1 MVFKKSNPNKTK
13 MKKSNK
19 TDCLK
24 LCQFKFSEKLKVIA
38 TSLIV
43 MLLFV
48 TSVHGQTK
56 KISGTVKDNKGPL
69 PAVTIKIS
77 GSKIITTTDQN
88 GRFSINVPTGTKVLL
103 FSFIGYDTKE
113 VSIENTSTLD
123 VTLDDSSQ
131 SLNDV
136 VVIGYGTQKKSQ
148 VTGAITSI
156 SKDVLVNRPV
166 TNVLSALQGTAP
178 GLVISRTNGQPGKEG
193 YGAQIRGL
201 SSVNGSTPLILVDGV
216 EQASIGSI
224 DQNDIESIS
233 ILKDASAS
241 AIYGARGANGVILIT
256 SKKGQKG
263 KLTIS
268 LSSLFSINKA
278 YNVPERLHSYQEA
291 EMLNEARLNAGNTV
305 AFTPEQIG
313 FMKDPNM
320 NYRVNPLDASSYEYF
335 YDVNMIDSVMNKNK
349 TTFQHQQNL
358 SISGGDEK
366 SQYLISLGW
375 LGQKGIFKMGPD
387 ENKRY
392 NGRFN
397 YSNKLTNWL
406 SLDSRVSFSESNIL
420 SPSVSVG
427 GDYGL
432 LYNIYTLRS
441 LYPIHLPGTDF
452 YTSGVSSNQTYA
464 QLKEGGSTKERSDN
478 FNGVFTLGS
487 DGWLKGLSLKAIYA
501 PYLQT
506 YNYNNILRRIPQY
519 NIKGGA
525 ANWNNPNS
533 YTVRKSDTYRA
544 NYQFLADYDL
554 VLGNKHNFHLLGG
567 YQIETFRSELS
578 AAVAKNLSSN
588 ELFSLNLGDPTQYSA
603 SDDINTWA
611 TESQFAR
618 LTYNYDEK
626 YYLEGVIRR
635 DGSSKLAPGYRY
647 NTFPSISA
655 AWRLNKE
662 TWFNKLV
669 PIFSEFK
676 LRGSYG
682 QLGNSDLTNFGSYDY
697 LSTLTKS
704 GAYPFNN
711 TNTYG
716 YYNNTLASPQK
727 TWEIINTT
735 NAGLDLALFNNR
747 FTFSGDYYIKRNE
760 NMLVTVNTTAI
771 IGINTAQYNAAS
783 MKSTGWEI
791 NLGWKDKIG
800 DQFNYWIN
808 GNLADSKNKVL
819 SYQGK
824 SVVTSGF
831 NTVIEGEEV
840 NTIWGYQAD
849 GLFSSKDQVGQ
860 HAFQSNITGPG
871 DIIFRDLNGDKKI
884 DGGRNTIEDH
894 GDLVKLGSTT
904 PRYTYGATFGGNYKG
919 FDFSVF
925 LQGVGK
931 RSMLI
936 NSYFTVPFV
945 ESWRQPTVGQTDYWT
960 PENQN
965 ARFPRLYLGG
975 GQNLP
980 ASSWWIQ
987 RASYIRLKNLQVGYT
1002 LPSGL
1007 TKKAHMNAVRIYFS
1021 GQDLWEKSGMWL
1033 NFYDPEEPNNSTLN
1047 YPFFRSFAL
1056 GLNITL

>member
-1 MVFKKSNPNKTK
+1 
-13 MKKSNK
+13 MKQLDKNE
-19 TDCLK
+19 CLK
-24 LCQFKFSEKLKVIA
+24 FCEFKFGEKLKIIIA
-38 TSLIV
+38 TLTMVLSFSI
-43 MLLFV
+43 
-48 TSVHGQTK
+48 SVKSQTRS
-56 KISGTVKDNKGPL
+56 ISGKVSDKQGPL
-69 PAVTIKIS
+69 PAVTVKVP
-77 GSKIITTTDQN
+77 GSSIVTSTDRN
-88 GRFSINVPTGTKVLL
+88 GKYVIAVPSATRSLIFS
-103 FSFIGYDTKE
+103 SIGYHTKE
-113 VSIENTSTLD
+113 VAFESSNMLD
-123 VTLDDSSQ
+123 VSLEDASEL
-131 SLNDV
+131 LNDV
-136 VVIGYGTQKKSQ
+136 VVVGYGTQKKSQ
-148 VTGAITSI
+148 VTGAISVV
-156 SKDVLVNRPV
+156 SKEVLVNRPV
-166 TNVLSALQGTAP
+166 TNALSALQGTAP
-178 GLVISRTNGQPGKEG
+178 GLVITRTNGQPGKEG
-193 YGAQIRGL
+193 YAAQIRGL
-201 SSVNGSTPLILVDGV
+201 SSVNGSSPLILVDGV

-256 SKKGQKG
+256 SKKGQEG
-263 KLTIS
+263 KVTVS
-268 LSSLFSINKA
+268 LSSLFTVNKA
-278 YNVPERLHSYQEA
+278 YNMPERLHSYTEA

-335 YDVNMIDSVMNKNK
+335 YDVNMIDSVMNKK
-349 TTFQHQQNL
+349 RTTFQHQQNL
-358 SISGGDEK
+358 SVSGGDEK
-366 SQYLISLGW
+366 SQYLFSLGW
-375 LGQKGIFKMGPD
+375 LGQKGIFKTGPD
-387 ENKRY
+387 ENQRY
-392 NGRFN
+392 NARFN
-397 YSNKLTNWL
+397 YTNKLASWL
-406 SLDSRVSFSESNIL
+406 SLDSRLSYSENKIL

-464 QLKEGGSTKERSDN
+464 QLHDGGSTTEKSN
-478 FNGVFTLGS
+478 NLSGVFTLGS
-487 DGWLKGLSLKAIYA
+487 GGWLKGLNLKAIYA
-501 PYLQT
+501 PYLQA

-519 NIKGGA
+519 NITGVAGY
-525 ANWNNPNS
+525 WNNPNA
-533 YTVRKSDTYRA
+533 YTVRKSNTYRS

-554 VLGNKHNFHLLGG
+554 VLGGKHNFHLLGG
-567 YQIETFRSELS
+567 YQIETFRSALS
-578 AAVAKNLSSN
+578 SAVAKNLSSN
-588 ELFSLNLGDPTQYSA
+588 ELFSLNLGDPTQYGA

-611 TESQFAR
+611 TESLFGR

-626 YYLEGVIRR
+626 YFVEGVIRR

-647 NTFPSISA
+647 NAFPSVSV
-655 AWRLNKE
+655 AWRINKE
-662 TWFNKLV
+662 NWFNNIT
-669 PIFSEFK
+669 PIFNEFK
-676 LRGSYG
+676 VRASYG
-682 QLGNSDLTNFGSYDY
+682 QLGNSDLSNFGSYDY

-711 TNTYG
+711 VNTYG

-727 TWEIINTT
+727 TWEIINTS
-735 NAGLDLALFNNR
+735 NLGLDLALFNNR
-747 FTFSGDYYIKRNE
+747 FTFSGDYYVKKNK
-760 NMLVTVNTTAI
+760 NMLVTVNTTAM

-783 MKSTGWEI
+783 MKSWGWEI
-791 NLGWKDKIG
+791 NLGWRDKIG
-800 DQFNYWIN
+800 ESFNYWIN
-808 GNLADSKNKVL
+808 GNLSDNRNKVL

-824 SVVTSGF
+824 SVLTSGL
-831 NTVIEGEEV
+831 NTVIEGEEI
-840 NTIWGYQAD
+840 NSIWGYQAD
-849 GLFSSKDQVGQ
+849 GLFSTKDEVTK

-871 DIIFRDLNGDKKI
+871 DIIFRDINGDKKI
-884 DGGRNTIEDH
+884 DGGRNSIDDH

-904 PRYTYGATFGGNYKG
+904 PRYTYGVTLGSSFKG

-925 LQGVGK
+925 LQGVGQ

-960 PENQN
+960 PNN
-965 ARFPRLYLGG
+965 LTARLPRLYLGG

-987 RASYIRLKNLQVGYT
+987 NASYIRLKNLQFGYT
-1002 LPSGL
+1002 LPSRI
-1007 TKKAHMNAVRIYFS
+1007 TKKVHMNALRVYFS

-1047 YPFFRSFAL
+1047 YPFFRSFAF